1 MRPILITF
9 AVALLLAS
17 GAHAKGASE
26 ATIEGPGLDGRVVI
40 PGDGEGGDTP
50 LGTIAQL
57 AGFFPEVFG
66 QTPDATS
73 DTSPATSLG
82 PRYVVRYVM
91 PGPNGQSAVV
101 TQDVYPYAKPA
112 PVTYM
117 KPLQYVWLGQQTVGG
132 WYLTTSELKIALE
145 GIGLPADAPV
155 AGGGSSGS
163 PWTLVLEIAAGVLLA
178 AAAVGAA
185 VTVRRRRRGQPA
197 PSV

>member
-1 MRPILITF
+1 MRPILITV
-9 AVALLLAS
+9 ALALLLAA

-26 ATIEGPGLDGRVVI
+26 ATIEGPGLDGRIVI
-40 PGDGEGGDTP
+40 PGDGEGGGGTP
-50 LGTIAQL
+50 LGRIAQL

-73 DTSPATSLG
+73 DKSPATSLG

-117 KPLQYVWLGQQTVGG
+117 KPLQYVWLGQRTVGG
-132 WYLTTSELKIALE
+132 WYLTTTELKIALE

-155 AGGGSSGS
+155 SGGSSDS
-163 PWTLVLEIAAGVLLA
+163 PWTLVLEIGAGVLLA
-178 AAAVGAA
+178 AGAIGA
-185 VTVRRRRRGQPA
+185 TVAVRRRRRVHPA